1 MRFIVVLLNPK
12 FVDIETVIAIH
23 EDLIL
28 TFEGVDGR
36 LEIRDRGL
44 LESAISQPQATFFG
58 QFLHPTIAEQA
69 AAYLYHIANNHAFI
83 DGNKRTAVAIME
95 VFLRMNG
102 YNLNLTDEELED
114 LVRRSLNELDKE
126 AIANTIKS
134 HLITF
139 ELNVT
144 TDED

>member
-1 MRFIVVLLNPK
+1 MLNPK